1 MMKKKMIVL
10 MSLFW
15 VFVLL
20 VGIVTAA
27 DDQTGI
33 PTKIVVSDMF
43 TWLYTSPPNFVVG
56 AIYLILGF
64 IGALA
69 AIFGLVGDAIPGTNG
84 KALLEVRSKRLEAEE
99 QVLDLMIK
107 DPNVKP
113 EKLTAINDA
122 VNTIRDDL
130 NQDKRRQFNQAAII
144 YLILGAF
151 FAAMLAT
158 NMLQAIVIGFGW
170 TAVIGVLGLNSDN
183 SYRKS
188 QKDEAIDDLEKE
200 KAELVKNQDVL
211 QKRIDELS
219 KIVAAHNPEL
229 GSVRTEADLALNKS
243 VKGIVEN
250 IKSHSDSMCLAP
262 TITENEK
269 VNKRAMAR
277 LM

>member
-1 MMKKKMIVL
+1 